1 MSAWYVGRLLL
12 DSMSIRSKIT
22 EGGISS
28 TNLELD
34 DDLYSDLLSVEM
46 TIDNLYEKGLLNKRE
61 LEIINRLRM
70 GISFRNIEKDL
81 KLSRPRIYHIFRE
94 ICTKVAFYLGEH
106 FTNEGYVEY
115 MSYKYCLNDDE
126 IECIEHIMKGI

>member
-12 DSMSIRSKIT
+12 DTVNIRSKIT
-22 EGGISS
+22 DIS

-34 DDLYSDLLSVEM
+34 DDLYSDVLSVEM
-46 TIDNLYEKGLLNKRE
+46 AIDSLYEKGLLNKRE

-94 ICTKVAFYLGEH
+94 ICTKIAFYLGEH
-106 FTNEGYVEY
+106 FTNEGYIEY
-115 MSYKYCLNDDE
+115 MSYKYSLTDE
-126 IECIEHIMKGI
+126 DIECICQKMKGI

>member
-12 DSMSIRSKIT
+12 DSTSIRSKIM
-22 EGGISS
+22 EVGNYS
-28 TNLELD
+28 TSLELD

-46 TIDNLYEKGLLNKRE
+46 AIEKLYKINLINKRE
-61 LEIINRLRM
+61 LEIINRLKM

-94 ICTKVAFYLGEH
+94 VCTKVAFYLGEH

-115 MSYKYCLNDDE
+115 MSFKYSLTDE
-126 IECIEHIMKGI
+126 DIECMCKTMRGI